1 MTTTTVCRD
10 CQGRLLLKVPPSYE
24 QEKAVNPYLLVR
36 AVKSLAKKKQS
47 VEQIKFALIARF
59 PNHEKYITNS
69 TIIAILKQLCN
80 IKKTTS
86 SLDSPFTHIEPYGS
100 IFVGETEIMLK
111 SIAEE
116 VQPIHTWI
124 LCAIS
129 TKGLYKLVVGVGG
142 ATRPCNQLFVQSIYN
157 SLELDPKRRAFQIVV
172 KPSMSDISE
181 VEKLFS
187 RYSLHKLCYYSL
199 SGKVDPAH
207 RYLRKLVS
215 FIPQDFCLD
224 TDGDY
229 EEQTKA
235 MFKGAKRKIAKKD
248 CKRWIEHY
256 LQQRAC

>member
-1 MTTTTVCRD
+1 MTTAVCID

-24 QEKAVNPYLLVR
+24 QVKTVNPYLLVH

-59 PNHEKYITNS
+59 PHHEKYITNC

-80 IKKTTS
+80 IKNV
-86 SLDSPFTHIEPYGS
+86 SLESPFTHIIEPYGS
-100 IFVGETEIMLK
+100 IFVGEIEITLK
-111 SIAEE
+111 STAEIH
-116 VQPIHTWI
+116 PIHTWI

-129 TKGLYKLVVGVGG
+129 SKGLYKLVVGVGE

-157 SLELDPKRRAFQIVV
+157 NLELDPKRRAFQIVV

-181 VEKLFS
+181 VEKIFS
-187 RYSLHKLCYYSL
+187 RYSLHKLCYYSP

-207 RYLRKLVS
+207 RYLRRLVS
-215 FIPQDFCLD
+215 FIPRDFSLN

-229 EEQTKA
+229 QEQTKA
-235 MFKGAKRKIAKKD
+235 MFKGAKRKITKKD

-256 LQQRAC
+256 LQRA